1 MTGGPYTKTAG
12 CNKLGIMLV
21 IRRVG
26 LVGDLH
32 AEDEA
37 LAFALAELQQ
47 LGAETLLQVG
57 DIADGPGD
65 LTRTIELLVA
75 HQVLAV
81 RGNHDRWLLGN
92 QQRELPYAR
101 QLHDTDAS
109 VVRYLSQLPVTREFR
124 SPRGHVLLCH
134 GLGTNDLVGV
144 KPDHEG
150 YDIAMNTDLQRLI
163 TERRYR
169 FVLNGHTHRPML
181 RTFGPLSILNAGTL
195 LRDYERA
202 FTFVDFERGELKRF
216 RQPAGALVAELSAW
230 SVETQVLADSPSEP
244 FREPFV

>member
-1 MTGGPYTKTAG
+1 MQ
-12 CNKLGIMLV
+12 V

-26 LVGDLH
+26 LIGDLH

-37 LAFALAELQQ
+37 LKFAIGELRK

-65 LTRTIELLVA
+65 LQRTIALMVEN
-75 HQVLAV
+75 QVLAV

-92 QQRELPYAR
+92 QLRELPYAK
-101 QLHDTDAS
+101 QLTDTPAG
-109 VVRYLSQLPVTREFR
+109 VVDYLTALPVAREFR

-134 GLGTNDLVGV
+134 GLGNNDMAGV

-150 YDIAMNTDLQRLI
+150 YDISSNSELQLLI
-163 TERRYR
+163 NERRYR

-181 RTFGPLSILNAGTL
+181 RTFGPLSIINAGTL
-195 LRDYERA
+195 FGEYQRC
-202 FTFVDFERGELKRF
+202 FTFVDFERGELVRF
-216 RQPAGALVAELSAW
+216 RHAAGPLVQELSAW
-230 SVETQVLADSPSEP
+230 SEDRQALADSPSEP

>member
-1 MTGGPYTKTAG
+1 MQ
-12 CNKLGIMLV
+12 V

-26 LVGDLH
+26 LIGDLH
-32 AEDEA
+32 AEDQ
-37 LAFALAELQQ
+37 LLELVVKRLRQ

-65 LTRTIELLVA
+65 LSRTIALLLE

-92 QQRELPYAR
+92 QLRELPYAK
-101 QLHDTDAS
+101 QLADTAPADVA
-109 VVRYLSQLPVTREFR
+109 YLSALPAIRECR

-134 GLGTNDLVGV
+134 GLGSNDMVGV
-144 KPDHEG
+144 RPDHEG
-150 YDIAMNTDLQRLI
+150 YDISSNADLQQLI
-163 TERRYR
+163 NDRRYR

-181 RTFGPLSILNAGTL
+181 RTFGPLSIINAGTL
-195 LRDYERA
+195 LRDYERS
-202 FTFVDFERGELKRF
+202 FSFVDFERGELLRF
-216 RQPAGALVAELSAW
+216 RHAKGPLSADLSDW
-230 SVETQVLADSPSEP
+230 SEDRQARADSPSEP

>member
-1 MTGGPYTKTAG
+1 MQ
-12 CNKLGIMLV
+12 V

-26 LVGDLH
+26 LIGDLH

-37 LAFALAELQQ
+37 LELALAQLRG

-65 LTRTIELLVA
+65 LSRTIALLQQ

-92 QQRELPYAR
+92 QLRDLP
-101 QLHDTDAS
+101 DATRLADVAPG
-109 VVRYLSQLPVTREFR
+109 VVDYLSALPVTLEFC

-134 GLGTNDLVGV
+134 GLGNNDMVGV

-150 YDIAMNTDLQRLI
+150 YDIAWNSELQLLI
-163 TERRYR
+163 SERRYR
-169 FVLNGHTHRPML
+169 FVLNGHTHRAML
-181 RTFGPLSILNAGTL
+181 RTFGQLSIINAGTL
-195 LRDYERA
+195 LRDEVKERC
-202 FTFVDFERGELKRF
+202 FTFVDFERGELLRY
-216 RQPAGALVAELSAW
+216 RHAPGPLSTDLHSW
-230 SVETQVLADSPSEP
+230 FEDRQVLAESPSEP

>member
-1 MTGGPYTKTAG
+1 MQ
-12 CNKLGIMLV
+12 V

-26 LVGDLH
+26 VIGDLH
-32 AEDEA
+32 AEDET
-37 LAFALAELQQ
+37 LAFALTELRK

-65 LTRTIELLVA
+65 LNRSVALLIVFQLE

-81 RGNHDRWLLGN
+81 RGNHDRWLLSN
-92 QQRELPYAR
+92 QMRELPYAR
-101 QLHDTDAS
+101 QLADTSPAVIDFLNA
-109 VVRYLSQLPVTREFR
+109 LPVTRDFR

-134 GLGTNDLVGV
+134 GLGTNDMAGV

-150 YDIAMNTDLQRLI
+150 YDISSNTELQRLI
-163 TERRYR
+163 SERRYR
-169 FVLNGHTHRPML
+169 FVVNGHTHRPML

-195 LRDYERA
+195 LRDYERC
-202 FTFVDFERGELKRF
+202 FTFVDFERGELLRF
-216 RQPAGALVAELSAW
+216 RHALGPLSPTRDGWA
-230 SVETQVLADSPSEP
+230 VDRQVLADSPSEP

>member
-1 MTGGPYTKTAG
+1 MQ
-12 CNKLGIMLV
+12 V

-26 LVGDLH
+26 LIGDLH
-32 AEDEA
+32 AEDET
-37 LAFALAELQQ
+37 LAFVLTELKK

-65 LTRTIELLVA
+65 LSRTIELLLE

-81 RGNHDRWLLGN
+81 RGNHDRWLLSN
-92 QQRELPYAR
+92 QMRELPYAE
-101 QLHDTDAS
+101 QLAETAPAA
-109 VVRYLSQLPVTREFR
+109 VAFLGALPVTREFR

-134 GLGTNDLVGV
+134 GFGTNDMAGV

-150 YDIAMNTDLQRLI
+150 YDISSNTDLHQLI
-163 TERRYR
+163 NERRYR

-181 RTFGPLSILNAGTL
+181 RTFGPLSIINAGTL
-195 LRDYERA
+195 LRDFERC
-202 FTFVDFERGELKRF
+202 FTFVDFERGELTRF
-216 RQPAGALVAELSAW
+216 RCSVGPLPRALAGW
-230 SVETQVLADSPSEP
+230 SVDRQALADSLSEP

>member
-1 MTGGPYTKTAG
+1 MQ
-12 CNKLGIMLV
+12 V

-26 LVGDLH
+26 LIGDLH
-32 AEDEA
+32 AEHEA
-37 LAFALAELQQ
+37 LAFALTELRK

-65 LTRTIELLVA
+65 LSRSVALLLE

-92 QQRELPYAR
+92 QFRELPCAN
-101 QLHDTDAS
+101 QLADVAPAVIDFLT
-109 VVRYLSQLPVTREFR
+109 QLPVTREFR

-134 GLGTNDLVGV
+134 GLGTNDMAGV
-144 KPDHEG
+144 KPEHEG
-150 YDIAMNTDLQRLI
+150 YDISSNAELQSLI

-181 RTFGPLSILNAGTL
+181 RTFGPLSIVNAGTL
-195 LRDYERA
+195 LRDFERA
-202 FTFVDFERGELKRF
+202 FTFIDFERGELVRF
-216 RQPAGALVAELSAW
+216 RHACGPLSPKLSAW
-230 SVETQVLADSPSEP
+230 SEDRQALADSPSEP

>member
-1 MTGGPYTKTAG
+1 MQ
-12 CNKLGIMLV
+12 V

-26 LVGDLH
+26 LIGDLH
-32 AEDEA
+32 AEDET
-37 LAFALAELQQ
+37 LAFALTELKK

-65 LTRTIELLVA
+65 LSRSISLLLE

-81 RGNHDRWLLGN
+81 RGNHDRWLLSN
-92 QQRELPYAR
+92 QLRELPYAG
-101 QLHDTDAS
+101 QLADTAPAA
-109 VVRYLSQLPVTREFR
+109 VAFLSSLPVTREFR

-134 GLGTNDLVGV
+134 GLGTNDMAGV

-150 YDIAMNTDLQRLI
+150 YDISSNTDLHQLI
-163 TERRYR
+163 NDRRYR

-181 RTFGPLSILNAGTL
+181 RTFGPLSIINAGTL
-195 LRDYERA
+195 LRDFERC
-202 FTFVDFERGELKRF
+202 FTFVDFERGELTRF
-216 RQPAGALVAELSAW
+216 RCGLGPIPPALAGW
-230 SVETQVLADSPSEP
+230 SVDRQALADSPSEP

>member
-1 MTGGPYTKTAG
+1 MQ
-12 CNKLGIMLV
+12 V

-26 LVGDLH
+26 LIGDLH
-32 AEDEA
+32 AEDET
-37 LAFALAELQQ
+37 LEFVLTQLRQ

-65 LTRTIELLVA
+65 LSRTVALLLE

-92 QQRELPYAR
+92 QMRDLPGATP
-101 QLHDTDAS
+101 LGDVPPDVAA
-109 VVRYLSQLPVTREFR
+109 YLGALPVTREFR

-134 GLGTNDLVGV
+134 GLGTNDMAGV

-150 YDIAMNTDLQRLI
+150 YDISSNTDLQRLI
-163 TERRYR
+163 SERRYR
-169 FVLNGHTHRPML
+169 FVLNGHTHRAML
-181 RTFGPLSILNAGTL
+181 RTFGPLSIVNAGTL
-195 LRDYERA
+195 LRDYERS
-202 FTFVDFERGELKRF
+202 FTFVDFERGELLRF
-216 RQPAGALVAELSAW
+216 RHAPGPLSRELHAW
-230 SVETQVLADSPSEP
+230 FEDRQALADSPSEP